1 MSNQYPPSGG
11 YPPPGGGGYGGG
23 YPPGGKTKVLS
34 LDNNIGGLLCYIPVC
49 CVSLIFPI
57 LFLVTEP
64 KENKFLRVHAL
75 QSLLLTGVCIVVY
88 IAFWIISAI
97 LVDGA
102 GDTESAAAGM
112 AASGISLI
120 ILLLEIVLVVAF
132 MIAFIMGCVEAY
144 QNEIW
149 KMPVIG
155 NIADK
160 NS

>member
-11 YPPPGGGGYGGG
+11 YPPPGGGYGGG
-23 YPPGGKTKVLS
+23 FPPPGGKTKVLS
-34 LDNNIGGLLCYIPVC
+34 LDNNIGGLLCYIPIC
-49 CVSLIFPI
+49 CVSIIFPI

-64 KENKFLRVHAL
+64 KENKFLRFHAL
-75 QSLLLTGVCIVVY
+75 QSLLLTGACIVVY
-88 IAFWIISAI
+88 IVFWILSAI
-97 LVDGA
+97 LVVGA
-102 GDTESAAAGM
+102 GATGSAGAGM

-120 ILLLEIVLVVAF
+120 LLLFEIVLGLGF
-132 MIAFIMGCVEAY
+132 LIAFIMGCVKAY
-144 QNEIW
+144 QNEMW